1 MLVEFSV
8 CQFCWHCCFCS
19 CCCCGRWFC
28 VVVIVVVVVLVA
40 VAVAVITVVVVFNY
54 VIIIAVVTSI
64 VAVAAVVSDDT
75 YLFIA
80 ECEVRTASYESS
92 FSLKQRKKKRGSIT
106 CRTDLAN

>member
-8 CQFCWHCCFCS
+8 CQFRWHCCFCS
-19 CCCCGRWFC
+19 CCGRWFC
-28 VVVIVVVVVLVA
+28 VVVVVA

-80 ECEVRTASYESS
+80 ECKVRMASYESS
-92 FSLKQRKKKRGSIT
+92 FSLKQRKKKRGCIT
-106 CRTDLAN
+106 CRTDPAN